1 MKGRSTSHN
10 HYINDGCG
18 RDTYIS
24 FFNGGFHQ
32 YPYSNSYKKDYFED
46 STKKYPPDLFKRR
59 PIIKYDMDG
68 KGRDFFIYQN
78 ILSEHDKIK
87 GFTDFPNML
96 RTNLDLPP
104 LNLCKSTNVNRFEK
118 QLIKRIYYDR
128 YKNKNLKLT
137 EEDKKEN
144 DFSLNKNDNSL
155 YQKTEN
161 DRYETSPNP
170 INSINSIN
178 SYSNSDKDSDGLK
191 KYKVK
196 VGNENNSENLV
207 DSIKNI
213 FMFNYNRKKSQ
224 ELEKQKTMYWI

>member
-32 YPYSNSYKKDYFED
+32 YPYSNSYKKDYFEI
-46 STKKYPPDLFKRR
+46 STKKYHADLFKRR

-87 GFTDFPNML
+87 STTDFPGML
-96 RTNLDLPP
+96 RTNQDLPP
-104 LNLCKSTNVNRFEK
+104 LKLCKSTNINRFEK
-118 QLIKRIYYDR
+118 QLINRIYYDR
-128 YKNKNLKLT
+128 YKNKNLQT
-137 EEDKKEN
+137 EEDKKDT
-144 DFSLNKNDNSL
+144 DFSLNKNDNSS

-161 DRYETSPNP
+161 DRYETIPNP
-170 INSINSIN
+170 VDSMNDYNSSGKK
-178 SYSNSDKDSDGLK
+178 SDRLK
-191 KYKVK
+191 KYKVRT
-196 VGNENNSENLV
+196 GNENNTENLV

-224 ELEKQKTMYWI
+224 ELEKQKSMYWI